1 MLTQC
6 PACDTTFRVTAE
18 QIKAKGGRVRCG
30 QCQHAFNALDT
41 LIDAL
46 PDSTL
51 APATEKRPD
60 HFALPQHLLDEAA
73 TDATNSY
80 TEDNDG
86 VTPTITSSEILEF
99 PEDIPD
105 FETNAEEPRENF
117 SDHPAPLEMPL
128 EVASLT
134 SSLTD
139 LPEDTEEEKSVEKSA
154 VDALTHNPTEQTDI
168 LLDGSFA
175 DLPKSTATRR
185 WPWIVGSVLLLV
197 TLGGQAVLALRTP
210 LAKSFPAAQPAIA
223 ALCRIA
229 PCTTSLPA
237 QANLL
242 SIEGSDL
249 HPDPTKPGRLVVSA
263 TLKNRAAFSQQFP
276 HLELTLTDIADKAIL
291 RKVLPP
297 TTYLPANTVTT
308 NGMLPN
314 ADVAVNLVIDIDP
327 LTASGYRLYLFYP

>member
-6 PACDTTFRVTAE
+6 PACNTTFRVTAE

-46 PDSTL
+46 PDSTH
-51 APATEKRPD
+51 APATEKRLD
-60 HFALPQHLLDEAA
+60 HLAPPQHLLDETA
-73 TDATNSY
+73 TDATNSC
-80 TEDNDG
+80 TGDNDW
-86 VTPTITSSEILEF
+86 ITSIEIVEF
-99 PEDIPD
+99 PEDILD
-105 FETNAEEPRENF
+105 FETSAEEPRENF
-117 SDHPAPLEMPL
+117 SGHPAHAEMPM

-134 SSLTD
+134 GSLTD
-139 LPEDTEEEKSVEKSA
+139 LPEDTEEEKSVENSA
-154 VDALTHNPTEQTDI
+154 VEAFTHNPTEQTDI
-168 LLDGSFA
+168 LLDGPFA
-175 DLPKSTATRR
+175 DLPKSIATRR

-210 LAKSFPAAQPAIA
+210 LAKSLPAAQPAIA
-223 ALCRIA
+223 VLCRIV
-229 PCTTSLPA
+229 PCTTHLPA
-237 QANLL
+237 QADLL

-249 HPDPTKPGRLVVSA
+249 HPDPTKAGRLVVSA

-291 RKVLPP
+291 RKALPP
-297 TTYLPANTVTT
+297 TTYLPANTITA

-327 LTASGYRLYLFYP
+327 LTANGYRLYLFYP